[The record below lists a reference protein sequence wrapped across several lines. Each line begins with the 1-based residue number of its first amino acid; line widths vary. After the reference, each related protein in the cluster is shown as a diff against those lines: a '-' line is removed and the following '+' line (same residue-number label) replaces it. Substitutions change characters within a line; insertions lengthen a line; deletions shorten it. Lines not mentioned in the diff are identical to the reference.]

1 MIRNVKILGLLV
13 VAAMAMSAMVASAA
27 SAVEFHS
34 DSSTGNTWLTNTTTT
49 GTSHKFDAAGNTI
62 TCTTASFKSTQAGNT
77 ATAIKAEATYGNCTF
92 FGVAVSVNMGKCAYE
107 FKANGEVAV
116 VDRTG
121 VDCNSEKITFKGT
134 FLGAS
139 CHVEIGEQVGLK
151 SVTYDGASTA
161 VGTVTVTPAVTN
173 IAYKATGALCSETG
187 ELTNGSYT
195 SGTTTMTGYKDE
207 GGVEKESTPIW
218 VS

>member
-34 DSSTGNTWLTNTTTT
+34 DSTNTWLTNTTTT
-49 GTSHKFDAAGNTI
+49 GTSHKFDAAGNNI
-62 TCTTASFKSTQAGNT
+62 TCTTASFKSTQEAKT
-77 ATAIKAEATYGNCTF
+77 TSSIKAEATYANCTF
-92 FGVAVSVNMGKCAYE
+92 FGVAVTVSMGNCAYE

-121 VDCNSEKITFKGT
+121 LNCDSAKITFKGT

-139 CHVEIGEQVGLK
+139 CHVEIGEQTGLK
-151 SVTYDGASTA
+151 TATYDGASTA
-161 VGTVTVTPAVTN
+161 VGTVTVTPAVTG
-173 IAYKATGALCSETG
+173 ITYTATGGLCGETG
-187 ELTNGSYT
+187 TKTNGNYT
-195 SGTTTMTGYKDE
+195 SGTTTMTGYVDTAGAE
-207 GGVEKESTPIW
+207 GASTPIW